1 MWCVDTSCG
10 LSNVCHLCINGC
22 LVIGKVAAIIECLLD
37 ADNSLTISNDC
48 LVLFGSIGRQLL
60 YILLLGKFVVV
71 LNSIQFMIRKRLNM
85 RVEEGLL
92 SVTPLRNVNK
102 LVL

>member
-37 ADNSLTISNDC
+37 ADNSLLDADNSLTIGNDC
-48 LVLFGSIGRQLL
+48 LVLFGSMGRQLL
-60 YILLLGKFVVV
+60 YYTYLCWANLW
-71 LNSIQFMIRKRLNM
+71 
-85 RVEEGLL
+85 
-92 SVTPLRNVNK
+92 
-102 LVL
+102 